1 MKIDV
6 LNNDKYRLWDQFC
19 LESESAWFWHTT
31 NWLDYCV
38 EYGKARYNTRNLS
51 FYLSDDV
58 GIVAICP
65 LLAENREGLVEFA
78 ATGGGNYIAAPAF
91 RNDLKEERLERI
103 QKAVFSE
110 IDRLAQEHKVKRA
123 LFRLVALLNN
133 ANYNWLL
140 KQGYW
145 DVSINS
151 QVIDLSLEKNVL
163 WNSVRKGHKY
173 DINRGRKHY
182 KINFFDKYNA
192 DKNIF
197 DQYRLLH
204 HKAAGRITRPVETFE
219 MMYRWIL
226 AEEGMLCAVSWED
239 KYIGFSYISL
249 YNKSAYYSSASDDP
263 DFTNA
268 VPISHII
275 QWSVIEWLKERGYR
289 YYEIGSQQFGPL
301 IYDKPSQKD
310 INISLFKRGFGG
322 KTVPLFRGEKF
333 YDQQYKRSVF
343 DKRVAGL
350 CEFDGYE

>member
-78 ATGGGNYIAAPAF
+78 ATVGGNYIAAPAF

-182 KINFFDKYNA
+182 KINFFDKYN
-192 DKNIF
+192 
-197 DQYRLLH
+197 
-204 HKAAGRITRPVETFE
+204 
-219 MMYRWIL
+219 
-226 AEEGMLCAVSWED
+226 
-239 KYIGFSYISL
+239 GFSYISL